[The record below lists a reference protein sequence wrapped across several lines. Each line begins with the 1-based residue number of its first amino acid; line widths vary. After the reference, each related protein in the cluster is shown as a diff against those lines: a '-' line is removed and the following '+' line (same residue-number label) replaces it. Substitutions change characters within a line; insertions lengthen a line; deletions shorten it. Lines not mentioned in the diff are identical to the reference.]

1 MISGIPTTALVII
14 IPQRFQ
20 TVYNL
25 SPIEAGVRLI
35 PFNLLISFACVVV
48 NIVAMKTRIKPIWLL
63 FIGSTLQVIGISL
76 FATLSDHKTL
86 NAPIYG
92 FEIVSG
98 FGIGMVIGILLVIPP
113 QLVETRDLG
122 NVEFSQEHQPPLFFH
137 AFKSSNADNSRF
149 HPQPLQAER

>member
-1 MISGIPTTALVII
+1 MII

-48 NIVAMKTRIKPIWLL
+48 NVVAMKTRIKPIWLL

-76 FATLSDHKTL
+76 FATLSDHRRL

-122 NVEFSQEHQPPLFFH
+122 KYRIFHKNITPLPPSIFTHSIINPMLINCPFTPISQPSP
-137 AFKSSNADNSRF
+137 
-149 HPQPLQAER
+149 AEP